1 LDGLGFKRGVV
12 VSEFSTD
19 SSMTNNAPE
28 IVPVQSAIRGYIDK
42 RLGLDHGGGPV
53 ALSNLVGPGYMA
65 LNGALT
71 MKGNLNMGTFAISNL
86 ATPLSTD
93 SGTNA
98 ANKQYVDVAV
108 ADFDEFKELRDV
120 QWTSLIEGNIPVYDQ
135 STSLTVVGGIGNGTT
150 ITLNFATQATTP
162 YPVGSIIVV
171 SGVTPGTYNGTY
183 IVTGGTTNSVSYA
196 SVVTTPWAGGGTV
209 VANKWRNINLPD
221 SALTSDVLL
230 TYNGTTG
237 KITSAI
243 QAGKIVNTMVS
254 ATAAI
259 AQSKLALNAAA
270 TRANAT
276 GITQADLG
284 LASFKNT
291 EFDASGGWIS
301 LKDAVSS
308 GTGILYAKLQHA
320 SQGTVLGRSNGAGT
334 GVVGEISFG
343 TIISAGDGIKNSSFA
358 SSGVMTVTYDGA
370 STGNN
375 TYTVTPVSTTGG
387 SNSIVRTSG
396 SDLNISSGSINATSL
411 KISTNKVIDINT
423 GTNSVQF
430 YTPGAYNF
438 ASSTGTSGGNT
449 TTTIT
454 GTLDLTSG
462 TLKSNTLTTG
472 ASGTAGTLTGN
483 WSVSSSSIVDVRNG
497 TLYSNTLSAG
507 TDTTTGT
514 ISGYWS
520 LAGSSRLQATYAD
533 LAEYY
538 EGDQSYK
545 PGMVLV
551 FGGAKEVTT
560 TTTMNDTRAAGVV
573 TTNPAY
579 IMNSEQTGIKV
590 CIALAGRVPCWVVGR
605 VKKGD
610 LLTTSST
617 PGCAVKA
624 TNPTLGS
631 IIGKALEDKD
641 SGEASV
647 IQVAV
652 GRV

>member
-1 LDGLGFKRGVV
+1 
-12 VSEFSTD
+12 
-19 SSMTNNAPE
+19 
-28 IVPVQSAIRGYIDK
+28 
-42 RLGLDHGGGPV
+42 
-53 ALSNLVGPGYMA
+53 
-65 LNGALT
+65 
-71 MKGNLNMGTFAISNL
+71 
-86 ATPLSTD
+86 
-93 SGTNA
+93 
-98 ANKQYVDVAV
+98 VAV
-108 ADFDEFKELRDV
+108 ANFDEFKELRDV

-135 STSLTVVGGIGNGTT
+135 STLLTVIGGIGNGTT

-162 YPVGSIIVV
+162 YSVGSIIVV
-171 SGVTPGTYNGTY
+171 SGVNPGTYNGTY

-196 SVVTTPWAGGGTV
+196 SVVTTPWVGSGTV

-237 KITSAI
+237 KIISAI

-276 GITQADLG
+276 SIAQSDLG
-284 LASFKNT
+284 LASFKDT
-291 EFDASGGWIS
+291 EFNASSGWIS

-308 GTGILYAKLQHA
+308 GTGILYAKIQHV
-320 SQGTVLGRSNGAGT
+320 SQGTVLGRGAGAGT
-334 GVVGEISFG
+334 GAVGEITFG
-343 TIISAGDGIKNSSFA
+343 AIITAGDGIKNASFG
-358 SSGVMTVTYDGA
+358 STGVMSITYDGA
-370 STGNN
+370 STNNN
-375 TYTVTPVSTTGG
+375 TYTVTPVSTIGAASSLTKTDA
-387 SNSIVRTSG
+387 SAN
-396 SDLNISSGSINATSL
+396 LNINSGY
-411 KISTNKVIDINT
+411 INT
-423 GTNSVQF
+423 SALYIGTKKIIDVNSGTNAVQF
-430 YTPGAYNF
+430 YTPGLWNF
-438 ASSTGTSGGNT
+438 ASSTGTSAGNT
-449 TTTIT
+449 ITSIT
-454 GTLDLTSG
+454 GTVDITGG
-462 TLKSNTLTTG
+462 TLKANTLTTG
-472 ASGTAGTLTGN
+472 SASNAGTLTGS
-483 WSVSSSSIVDVRNG
+483 WSVSSSSVVDVRNG

-507 TDTTTGT
+507 TQTTTGT

-520 LAGSSRLQATYAD
+520 LEGSSRLQATYAD

-538 EGDQSYK
+538 EGDQTYK

-551 FGGAKEVTT
+551 FGGDKEVTT
-560 TTTMNDTRAAGVV
+560 TDKMNDTRAAGVV

-624 TNPTLGS
+624 NTPTLGA

-641 SGEASV
+641 TGEAAV